1 MRFILTMA
9 VILSLTG
16 CAGQNFSG
24 WFESEQEKAD
34 AVMEEIFE
42 ACKNEDTEKIS
53 ELFSESTREQ
63 IGNLDEEVSAFFSYI
78 EGDLKSFEGD
88 CVSSG
93 ENSQGRKKT
102 ELCGMYHLTTS
113 EEKYCLNFYLYA
125 RDDENEE
132 NTGLYKIEIA
142 AEADVQQEDFIWDNP
157 EIGVFVG
164 G

>member
-53 ELFSESTREQ
+53 ELFSESAREQ

-78 EGDLKSFEGD
+78 EGDRSCMRQFMVRCCK
-88 CVSSG
+88 
-93 ENSQGRKKT
+93 
-102 ELCGMYHLTTS
+102 
-113 EEKYCLNFYLYA
+113 
-125 RDDENEE
+125 NEP
-132 NTGLYKIEIA
+132 TLSAI
-142 AEADVQQEDFIWDNP
+142 
-157 EIGVFVG
+157 
-164 G
+164 

>member
-1 MRFILTMA
+1 MKPART
-9 VILSLTG
+9 
-16 CAGQNFSG
+16 
-24 WFESEQEKAD
+24 
-34 AVMEEIFE
+34 
-42 ACKNEDTEKIS
+42 KI
-53 ELFSESTREQ
+53 
-63 IGNLDEEVSAFFSYI
+63 
-78 EGDLKSFEGD
+78 LKSLKEI
-88 CVSSG
+88 VHLPA

-102 ELCGMYHLTTS
+102 ELAGRYHLTTS